1 MVAMAFWINI
11 HGCQPYPNHCNL
23 VNQLKNDSYCQPL
36 CIKPINHL
44 IRPHLQQ
51 TTYQKVFIFF
61 DILTVQII
69 VSCRR
74 KANNRKKGGGW
85 SKLTGVQRLL
95 LLAEQCSKASG
106 ASLDMDTTGCQ
117 PVCIRVNPLMVIY
130 LFTLSSTC
138 HFYVRHTFSEIS
150 ILCGLLKS
158 TTLQKLPQRTKDPLD
173 PHNHPQCKFKP
184 NRYVCRRTFVVLVF
198 STGLRWG
205 VSLCVLE

>member
-1 MVAMAFWINI
+1 MIAIV
-11 HGCQPYPNHCNL
+11 
-23 VNQLKNDSYCQPL
+23 SL

-117 PVCIRVNPLMVIY
+117 PVCIRVNPLMV
-130 LFTLSSTC
+130 
-138 HFYVRHTFSEIS
+138 FSV
-150 ILCGLLKS
+150 
-158 TTLQKLPQRTKDPLD
+158 QKLSIRGLVLPLFICTWFLRFD
-173 PHNHPQCKFKP
+173 ISSLMKFICQFIP
-184 NRYVCRRTFVVLVF
+184 ILNFTV
-198 STGLRWG
+198 
-205 VSLCVLE
+205 